1 MELAETQRLLSLFA
15 QGIGGRYY
23 HLRSL
28 AAPHDPW
35 FVLPLVAWGGAKAI
49 HVAIVMGLPGSA
61 SG

>member
-1 MELAETQRLLSLFA
+1 MPKTVLVPVNL
-15 QGIGGRYY
+15 
-23 HLRSL
+23 L

-49 HVAIVMGLPGSA
+49 HVAFVMGLSGSA